1 MDLCGPIEETRG
13 GNRYIATFKDDYSG
27 MSWVL
32 LTPNKQKLWLAVR
45 GQLEYLMTQQDKLIK
60 TVRTD
65 NGTEYVNKEMDSYLS
80 SLGIRH
86 EHSMAY
92 TPQQNGEAEWLNRTL
107 LEKARSMLSEA
118 QLPLDMWGEAIMTAN
133 YLRCVT
139 PVAGKVKT
147 PWELFYGVKPDLSNL
162 RAFGC
167 RAYVMIP
174 KQLRKHKL
182 AEVSATGIMVG
193 YANTGGK
200 GPGGKGWR
208 ILMDDDGDVKNSRD
222 VSFDETC
229 FPGSE
234 DCDVPSLVDTVS
246 DSDADDGD
254 SDEEEEDTPQP
265 GNSDSQTSDS
275 SESPSPT
282 PPQNSSSDSGNS
294 SSSGSGSSDSGGGN
308 SISAPRAARN
318 RQAPRWLQDDYIA
331 LAKIAEPATFREAVQ
346 GENAELWKTA
356 SDEEMASI
364 LQNDT
369 WEVVQKPPGAN
380 VIDVKWVYKVKYSTS
395 GQVQRFKARLVAKG
409 YKQEEGIDYDEVFAP
424 VSKYTSIRAL
434 LALVAA
440 EDLELEL
447 LDIKTAFLNG
457 TLQEEVYI
465 NHPPGYPQGPPGTV
479 LKLKKTL
486 YGLKQAP
493 RAWHQ
498 RLNEELNR
506 VGFTASVADPGLY
519 VYTKDSGSTAHIMV
533 YVDDL
538 LIASSDKKL
547 IGHIKQ
553 QLMTAFDAR
562 DMGAATAYLGMKI
575 ERDRGSRTLKLSQTL
590 MAEELVKKYNMQDS
604 KGKTTPGSLNI
615 KLTAEEGDPLDTEK
629 FPYSQLVG
637 AMMYLA
643 VCTRPDI
650 AYIVGAAARF
660 MAKPTTVHWQVAKS
674 VLRYLSGTTHYGITF
689 GRSTDGLVGYCDADF
704 AGDLDTR
711 RSTTGYVFTFGG
723 AAVSWSSKRQ
733 QTVAASTTEAEY
745 MAAAAAV
752 KEALWLRNL
761 FADFGYDIS
770 PVQLLADNQSAIKLL
785 RNPISSLGSK
795 HINVAHHFARER
807 VMIGDVS
814 FSYVKTEDMLADM
827 MTKSLPGPK
836 HYACCKGI
844 GIGV

>member
-1 MDLCGPIEETRG
+1 M
-13 GNRYIATFKDDYSG
+13 
-27 MSWVL
+27 
-32 LTPNKQKLWLAVR
+32 
-45 GQLEYLMTQQDKLIK
+45 
-60 TVRTD
+60 
-65 NGTEYVNKEMDSYLS
+65 
-80 SLGIRH
+80 
-86 EHSMAY
+86 
-92 TPQQNGEAEWLNRTL
+92 
-107 LEKARSMLSEA
+107 
-118 QLPLDMWGEAIMTAN
+118 
-133 YLRCVT
+133 
-139 PVAGKVKT
+139 
-147 PWELFYGVKPDLSNL
+147 
-162 RAFGC
+162 
-167 RAYVMIP
+167 
-174 KQLRKHKL
+174 
-182 AEVSATGIMVG
+182 
-193 YANTGGK
+193 
-200 GPGGKGWR
+200 
-208 ILMDDDGDVKNSRD
+208 
-222 VSFDETC
+222 
-229 FPGSE
+229 
-234 DCDVPSLVDTVS
+234 
-246 DSDADDGD
+246 
-254 SDEEEEDTPQP
+254 
-265 GNSDSQTSDS
+265 
-275 SESPSPT
+275 
-282 PPQNSSSDSGNS
+282 
-294 SSSGSGSSDSGGGN
+294 
-308 SISAPRAARN
+308 
-318 RQAPRWLQDDYIA
+318 
-331 LAKIAEPATFREAVQ
+331 AKIAEPATFREAVQ

-440 EDLELEL
+440 EDLDLEL

-506 VGFTASVADPGLY
+506 IGFTASVADPGLY

-770 PVQLLADNQSAIKLL
+770 PV
-785 RNPISSLGSK
+785 
-795 HINVAHHFARER
+795 
-807 VMIGDVS
+807 
-814 FSYVKTEDMLADM
+814 
-827 MTKSLPGPK
+827 
-836 HYACCKGI
+836 
-844 GIGV
+844 